1 MCGIELADRIHK
13 NSTRLLTFKTGSLN
27 PIDAIYPD
35 FLALTWD
42 DESDFISPPCFDTM
56 PAMNVR
62 EPHDRIWDQMHHAL
76 RKGRYYSELSFRLR
90 KKYMWWSFGI
100 FAAPV
105 IALSFVQLTPSS
117 TSNIAIPVLFLF
129 VSIVEVYFALSNLR
143 GDISASRI
151 MGVQFH
157 KLAERWRLLYFQYDR
172 EDIVEWIELL
182 EDLTNHI
189 AVEHLESRDPDLNI
203 QSMED
208 ANYEFTQQFGEE
220 PTP

>member
-1 MCGIELADRIHK
+1 M
-13 NSTRLLTFKTGSLN
+13 
-27 PIDAIYPD
+27 
-35 FLALTWD
+35 
-42 DESDFISPPCFDTM
+42 ES
-56 PAMNVR
+56 A
-62 EPHDRIWDQMHHAL
+62 DRIWDQMHHAF
-76 RKGRYYSELSFRLR
+76 RRGRYYSELSFKLR

-105 IALSFVQLTPSS
+105 LALAFVQL
-117 TSNIAIPVLFLF
+117 IPGEFGKWAVSFLLLF

-157 KLAERWRLLYFQYDR
+157 KLAERWRLLYIEHDR

-182 EDLTNHI
+182 EDLTNHM

-203 QSMED
+203 QSMKD
-208 ANYEFTQQFGEE
+208 ANYEFEQQFRQAAVS
-220 PTP
+220 TPEVYATSEAHARCDEK